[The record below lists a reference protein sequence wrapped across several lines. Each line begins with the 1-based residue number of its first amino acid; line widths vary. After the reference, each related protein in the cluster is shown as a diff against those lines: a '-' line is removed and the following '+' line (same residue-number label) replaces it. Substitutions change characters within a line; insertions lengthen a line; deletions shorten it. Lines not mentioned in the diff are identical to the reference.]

1 MKLTLARGR
10 VCSIPQLGCFVL
22 LLAALVVLPHDLTP
36 PNVGS
41 ASFLSPVSWSVSC
54 SAIPLPC

>member
-1 MKLTLARGR
+1 MDQPLVRGR
-10 VCSIPQLGCFVL
+10 IHSVPQIGCFVL

-36 PNVGS
+36 LNAGPAG
-41 ASFLSPVSWSVSC
+41 FLSQFSWSVSC